1 MKFRKKPIVIEAVQF
16 TYRFDWPDWFQDA
29 VSSNKIMVANT
40 GKFHNP
46 NKICWAEIYTLEGIM
61 IANNGDWIIR
71 GIAGE
76 IYPCKPDIFE
86 KTYEM
91 VEDPC

>member
-1 MKFRKKPIVIEAVQF
+1 MKFRKKPVIVEAVQF
-16 TYRFDWPDWFQDA
+16 GYRFDWPDWFQDA

-46 NKICWAEIYTLEGIM
+46 NKICWAEIYTLEGIV

-91 VEDPC
+91 VEDLC